1 MEQAVVVRA
10 VDVGYGHVK
19 FTDSYDA
26 EGTLCVDSFPSQSPI
41 AKGDPLSARVLKRRD
56 TFIVPVGKRFYEVG
70 KEVADA
76 LHGHQESA
84 VLDTKF
90 ALSDAYH
97 ARLLGALNY
106 MAPNLPGKTLD
117 CLVLGLPLTTFK
129 NLHEKVAQRYSG
141 EQVLNTKGDT
151 LFIRH
156 CEVFPQP
163 LGSYAAFLG
172 TKEFTEVPRALV
184 IDPGYNTIDWFVCK
198 GMVVSDQRSEATHRG
213 MSAVMKDIAERI
225 IKELSIDAG
234 TAEVIRL
241 VDAALTNG
249 KPLKLCGQL
258 VNLPEFM
265 PAGDSVIEEA
275 AQAVKNSV
283 ASGADIDE
291 IVMTGGGACLY
302 APAVQKF
309 FSQPLTILPDS
320 SFANV
325 RGFQALGE
333 NVARSQRR
341 AMGNVKA

>member
-1 MEQAVVVRA
+1 MEQEVIVRA
-10 VDVGYGHVK
+10 IDVGYGHVK
-19 FTDSYDA
+19 FTDGYSA
-26 EGTLCVDSFPSQSPI
+26 EGSLCVDSFPSQSPI
-41 AKGDPLSARVLKRRD
+41 SKGDGLNARVLKRRD

-90 ALSDAYH
+90 AISDAYH

-106 MAPNLPGKTLD
+106 MASNLPGRTLD

-129 NLHEKVAQRYSG
+129 TLHAEVAQRYSG
-141 EQVLNTKGDT
+141 EQVLNAKGDT
-151 LFIRH
+151 LTIRH

-172 TKEFTEVPRALV
+172 TKEFSGVPRALV
-184 IDPGYNTIDWFVCK
+184 IDPGYNTVDWFVCK

-225 IKELSIDAG
+225 IKGIGTDAG
-234 TAEVIRL
+234 VAEVIRL
-241 VDAALTNG
+241 LDAALINET
-249 KPLKLCGQL
+249 PLKVAGREVDLSD
-258 VNLPEFM
+258 FM
-265 PAGDSVIEEA
+265 SAGDSVIEEA

-291 IVMTGGGACLY
+291 IVMTGGGARLY
-302 APAVQKF
+302 APAIQKF
-309 FSQPLTILPDS
+309 FSHPITILSDS

-333 NVARSQRR
+333 NVAKSHRR
-341 AMGNVKA
+341 AMGGAKA